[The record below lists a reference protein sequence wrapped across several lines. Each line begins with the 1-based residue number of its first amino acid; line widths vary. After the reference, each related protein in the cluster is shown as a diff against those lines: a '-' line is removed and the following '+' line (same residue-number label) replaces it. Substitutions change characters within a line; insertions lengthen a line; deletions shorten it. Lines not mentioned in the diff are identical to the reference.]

1 MRIEMQKLGMRN
13 TCTPMSTS
21 LACGSVAMSLNR
33 EETLGE
39 HSLKTLSNSS
49 EENLQSGKTEQD
61 LRVPVLNMRGE
72 PLMPT
77 TPAKARHLLK
87 QNKAKVLQR
96 TPFAIQLKYATGEEK
111 QLITLGIDAGYS
123 FIGFSVV
130 TEKQEVNYPYLNPS
144 GFEERASDDDWK
156 ATVH

>member
-1 MRIEMQKLGMRN
+1 
-13 TCTPMSTS
+13 
-21 LACGSVAMSLNR
+21 
-33 EETLGE
+33 
-39 HSLKTLSNSS
+39 
-49 EENLQSGKTEQD
+49 
-61 LRVPVLNMRGE
+61 
-72 PLMPT
+72 MPT